1 MMAAC
6 NGQSCDLDCTVQSNH
21 PVMTLLLETD
31 PNDCRAR
38 LIHAAAE
45 VFVEEG
51 YRASVE
57 RVAARAGVA
66 RQTLYNH
73 FPCKADLFG
82 EVVRQSTAALLIT
95 LDANQQTLRERLL
108 RFGAMYRNKVL
119 SAEGLGFFRILAAET
134 VRFPELAASFYRTG
148 PAQTAARL
156 AVVLQEAMAK
166 GEMRPASPSFA
177 ANMLL
182 SMLVGADRS
191 HYLFSGDPPPESDP
205 EHVARIIDC
214 YLRAFAPVV
223 AQAPQT
229 SSSTPASRRSIP

>member
-1 MMAAC
+1 MPA
-6 NGQSCDLDCTVQSNH
+6 
-21 PVMTLLLETD
+21 LLEID
-31 PNDCRAR
+31 LNDSRAR
-38 LIHAAAE
+38 LIQAAAE

-57 RVAARAGVA
+57 RVASRAGVA

-73 FPCKADLFG
+73 FPCKADLFR
-82 EVVRQSTAALLIT
+82 EVVSQATAALLIT
-95 LDANQQTLRERLL
+95 LEADQLSLRERLL

-119 SAEGLGFFRILAAET
+119 SPEGLGFFRTLAAET

-156 AVVLQEAMAK
+156 AAVLKQAMRK
-166 GEMRPASPSFA
+166 GEMRSTPPEFA

-191 HYLFSGDPPPESDP
+191 HYLFSGDPPPEPDP
-205 EHVARIIDC
+205 QHVGQIIDC
-214 YLRAFAPVV
+214 YLSAFAPNPAEPSKPVSPTPDL
-223 AQAPQT
+223 QR
-229 SSSTPASRRSIP
+229 ST

>member
-1 MMAAC
+1 M
-6 NGQSCDLDCTVQSNH
+6 D
-21 PVMTLLLETD
+21 PLLEPD
-31 PNDCRAR
+31 LQDCRAR
-38 LIHAAAE
+38 LIQAAAE

-82 EVVRQSTAALLIT
+82 EVVRQATAALLIT

-108 RFGAMYRNKVL
+108 RFGTMYRNKLL

-134 VRFPELAASFYRTG
+134 LRFPELAASFYRSG
-148 PAQTAARL
+148 PAQTATRL
-156 AVVLQEAMAK
+156 AIVLKEAMAK
-166 GEMRPASPSFA
+166 GEMRSASPEFA
-177 ANMLL
+177 ANLLL

-191 HYLFSGDPPPESDP
+191 HYLFSGDPPPEPDP
-205 EHVARIIDC
+205 EHVGQIIDC
-214 YLRAFAPVV
+214 FLRAFVPEATEAAMP
-223 AQAPQT
+223 
-229 SSSTPASRRSIP
+229 SSPTFASHRSIP